1 LDKQHRLVLVA
12 SILASFVAFLDMT
25 VVNVAL
31 PAIRDELGGGLAAQQ
46 WIVDAYLL
54 TLGSLMP
61 AAGSISDLFGR
72 NRVLVVGLV
81 GFGAAS
87 LLCAL
92 APSLAFLVVA
102 RGLQGA
108 AGALLVPSSLAL
120 VIANFTGSAQT
131 RAIATWTAWS
141 GISTIAG
148 PLLGGALVDTASWRW
163 VFAINVLPIAVTL
176 GVVAA
181 LERERTPKRKHRVD
195 LVGAS
200 LCVLGLGGVTFG
212 LIELPLRGFS
222 NPAILLSLVG
232 GTLALVGFVAYER
245 KARDPMVD
253 LELFR
258 RRNFAV
264 GNAATLAIYAG
275 LGGVGFLVSV
285 FLQQVAGY
293 SATAAG
299 LALMPVTAMLF
310 FLSPVAG
317 RLAEKY
323 GPRWFMAAGP
333 VTAAVGVALM
343 TRIGAD
349 GRYVSEL
356 LPGVL
361 LFGAGLSVTVAPL
374 TAAVLGDVDERQ
386 AGVGSAVN
394 NAVARLASLLSI
406 AAVGALAAAQF
417 GASVDERASQLRA
430 NPEAR
435 AFLESAKSRPFDA
448 SVPPRLSSEVP
459 GVRRVLAR
467 ASVASLHA
475 GLWATTALLVAGGM
489 IAAIGIT
496 NRQRRR

>member
-1 LDKQHRLVLVA
+1 
-12 SILASFVAFLDMT
+12 
-25 VVNVAL
+25 
-31 PAIRDELGGGLAAQQ
+31 
-46 WIVDAYLL
+46 
-54 TLGSLMP
+54 P
-61 AAGSISDLFGR
+61 AAGSVSDLFGR
-72 NRVLVVGLV
+72 KRVLVVGLV

-92 APSLAFLVVA
+92 APSLAFLIVA

-120 VIANFTGSAQT
+120 VVANFTGSAQT

-148 PLLGGALVDTASWRW
+148 PLLGGALVDAASWRW

-181 LERERTPKRKHRVD
+181 LEREHARERKRRVD

-212 LIELPLRGFS
+212 LIELPLRGAE
-222 NPAILLSLVG
+222 NPAILLSLGG
-232 GTLALVGFVAYER
+232 GTLALVAFVVCER

-275 LGGVGFLVSV
+275 LGGVSFLVSV

-299 LALMPVTAMLF
+299 LALMPVTAMLIV
-310 FLSPVAG
+310 LSPVAG

-333 VTAAVGVALM
+333 LTAAGGAALM
-343 TRIGAD
+343 TRIGAE
-349 GRYVSEL
+349 GRYVSEV

-361 LFGAGLSVTVAPL
+361 LFGAGLSMTVAPL

-394 NAVARLASLLSI
+394 NSVARLASLLAI
-406 AAVGALAAAQF
+406 AAVGALAATRF
-417 GASVDERASQLRA
+417 GASLDEGASRLGA
-430 NPEAR
+430 APDAR
-435 AFLESAKSRPFDA
+435 AFLDSARNRPFDA
-448 SVPPRLSSEVP
+448 SVPPRLGPEVS
-459 GVRRVLAR
+459 GVRSVLAR
-467 ASVASLHA
+467 ASVAALHA
-475 GLWATTALLVAGGM
+475 GLWATAALLAAGGT
-489 IAAIGIT
+489 IAGVGIT